1 MRTPPMTRLIP
12 LGLGII
18 VAMATACGSKRVDE
32 ATPKQEWECQ
42 GRRTSG
48 SFRLVV
54 RASNRD
60 EAMAEVRKQ
69 YPDAGSSTNCVPN
82 PSGR

>member
-1 MRTPPMTRLIP
+1 MTRIIP
-12 LGLGII
+12 TALAVLTTLS
-18 VAMATACGSKRVDE
+18 AACGSKRVDE
-32 ATPKQEWECQ
+32 ATPTQEWECQ

-54 RASNRD
+54 RASSRD

>member
-1 MRTPPMTRLIP
+1 MTRLVP
-12 LGLGII
+12 LVLGVI
-18 VAMATACGSKRVDE
+18 VTGSAACGSKRVDE

-42 GRRTSG
+42 GRRTTG

-54 RASNRD
+54 RAASRD
-60 EAMAEVRKQ
+60 EAIAEVRKQ